1 MVAVR
6 QIIDSNLLNGIIQ
19 LPREFN
25 NKKVEVVVSVKEE
38 KTLPSFTKEQLD
50 EMVEKSSIRSLLG
63 IIPDDDMTLD
73 DYRAERLSK
82 YERID

>member
-63 IIPDDDMTLD
+63 IIPDDGMTLD